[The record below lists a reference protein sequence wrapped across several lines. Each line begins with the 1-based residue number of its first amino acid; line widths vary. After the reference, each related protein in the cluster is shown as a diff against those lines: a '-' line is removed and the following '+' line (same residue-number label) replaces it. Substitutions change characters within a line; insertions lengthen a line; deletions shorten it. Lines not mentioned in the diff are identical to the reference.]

1 MAKILVVDDDL
12 MMRIIFKHT
21 FEEHE
26 VFLAEDGRQAIA
38 LVEWES
44 PDLILMDIIMPGLD
58 GFTTAQVI
66 AKRHNIPII
75 FLSSSAED
83 AVMPIDLSHCD
94 VLSKP
99 FDPIRLRHKVSD
111 MLIAGNLLKIPQ
123 HPVLQARAYG

>member
-21 FEEHE
+21 FEDHD
-26 VFLAEDGRQAIA
+26 VLLAEDGREAIA

-44 PDLILMDIIMPGLD
+44 PDLILMDIVMPGLD
-58 GFTTAQVI
+58 GITTGQII
-66 AKRHNIPII
+66 AKRHSIPII

-83 AVMPIDLSHCD
+83 AVMPIDLASCE
-94 VLSKP
+94 VISKP
-99 FDPIRLRHKVSD
+99 FDPIKLRHKVSD
-111 MLIAGNLLKIPQ
+111 LLIAHSLLKIPQ